1 MTVFEQAPL
10 RNLAQD
16 GELYSYQHHGF
27 WKCMD
32 TLKDKNDLTKMWI
45 ESNAPWA
52 LWLNKNHGER

>member
-1 MTVFEQAPL
+1 
-10 RNLAQD
+10 
-16 GELYSYQHHGF
+16 F

>member
-32 TLKDKNDLTKMWI
+32 TLKDKNDLNKMWLG
-45 ESNAPWA
+45 NKAPWA
-52 LWLNKNHGER
+52 LWQNQ